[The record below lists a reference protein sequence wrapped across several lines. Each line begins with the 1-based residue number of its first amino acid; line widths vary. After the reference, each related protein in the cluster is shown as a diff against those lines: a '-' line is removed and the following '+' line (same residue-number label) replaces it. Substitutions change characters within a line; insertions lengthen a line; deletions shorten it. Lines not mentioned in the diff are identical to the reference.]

1 MSKDNLFWLMIVCA
15 LSLNLGFVLGGYFG
29 TKDFEDRAIEAGVG
43 KINNQREFEF
53 IIVDPKIRTK

>member
-29 TKDFEDRAIEAGVG
+29 TKDFEDRAIEA
-43 KINNQREFEF
+43 ISESLNL
-53 IIVDPKIRTK
+53 